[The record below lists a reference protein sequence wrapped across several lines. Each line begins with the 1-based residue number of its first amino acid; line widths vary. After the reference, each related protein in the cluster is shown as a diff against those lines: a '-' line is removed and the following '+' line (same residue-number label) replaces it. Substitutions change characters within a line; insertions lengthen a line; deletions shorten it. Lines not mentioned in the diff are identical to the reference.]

1 MNVKR
6 AQGRPMIQSTQLR
19 VGHGKCMAELHAFFD
34 AKLQTVFARIF
45 LMGMSTIGCRKR
57 LADRASVSTVSCAVA
72 ANFCRSPAAGYKGSP
87 RTGCGGA
94 DAVQHQACTEQ
105 QTEKYGG
112 HRLQREGG
120 VCTGGKHSPDSA
132 EAGVSDFMSSAQPNY
147 RMTQVQKRP
156 RATGKLRLSILQ
168 VAVCTANV
176 TCVVQRSFAR
186 MACSYWRRASAS

>member
-1 MNVKR
+1 
-6 AQGRPMIQSTQLR
+6 
-19 VGHGKCMAELHAFFD
+19 MAELHAFFD

-45 LMGMSTIGCRKR
+45 LMGMSTMGCRKR

-112 HRLQREGG
+112 HRLQREGA
-120 VCTGGKHSPDSA
+120 CA
-132 EAGVSDFMSSAQPNY
+132 RAVSIAQIAP
-147 RMTQVQKRP
+147 
-156 RATGKLRLSILQ
+156 KL
-168 VAVCTANV
+168 A
-176 TCVVQRSFAR
+176 
-186 MACSYWRRASAS
+186 

>member
-57 LADRASVSTVSCAVA
+57 LADRACASTVSCAVA

-112 HRLQREGG
+112 HRLQREGA
-120 VCTGGKHSPDSA
+120 CA
-132 EAGVSDFMSSAQPNY
+132 RAVSIAQIAP
-147 RMTQVQKRP
+147 
-156 RATGKLRLSILQ
+156 KL
-168 VAVCTANV
+168 A
-176 TCVVQRSFAR
+176 
-186 MACSYWRRASAS
+186 